1 MAVVRNTTRRNRHRR
16 AIAKTKPDCHWCNEP
31 INYTAGWLDPASFQ
45 IDHVIPLNKGGLDD
59 LSNIV
64 ASHRKCNRDKWDK
77 LPLPAGATFVT
88 SRSWS

>member
-1 MAVVRNTTRRNRHRR
+1 
-16 AIAKTKPDCHWCNEP
+16 
-31 INYTAGWLDPASFQ
+31 
-45 IDHVIPLNKGGLDD
+45 
-59 LSNIV
+59 V